1 MVESPAPAFRPPWR
15 PCSSGSW
22 ITSRHGAQAA
32 MAAVHLGL
40 AHLLGFRS
48 HTFRSPAFG
57 PVRRRTLIV
66 CQVCPLAAMAAIGEP
81 DAGPGPGPGA
91 RKKINPPS
99 PSTANR
105 GFPHY
110 DVRAIGVS
118 PVCPSPTLPHTMRPP
133 PSPSPICL
141 YCLARH
147 LWPRPPRPH
156 CPESRRRMKSE
167 LAARGACDVEDGL
180 FECVAL
186 SFDEQ
191 CPHAPTGGHAEAR
204 PGTLLPS
211 ARYAR
216 RAGPLSSSGACVR
229 EDRQGAAAAPSAAW
243 AAACRSHQ

>member
-1 MVESPAPAFRPPWR
+1 MNLLPPPSGRHGGHAARAHGSQADVVLRPLWRPSISGSPTYSNFVVILFVRPPSAPFEEGLSSSVRSVRRPQWR
-15 PCSSGSW
+15 P
-22 ITSRHGAQAA
+22 
-32 MAAVHLGL
+32 LKK
-40 AHLLGFRS
+40 
-48 HTFRSPAFG
+48 
-57 PVRRRTLIV
+57 
-66 CQVCPLAAMAAIGEP
+66 P

-105 GFPHY
+105 VCFPHY
-110 DVRAIGVS
+110 EVRAIGVS
-118 PVCPSPTLPHTMRPP
+118 PTC
-133 PSPSPICL
+133 PSPICL